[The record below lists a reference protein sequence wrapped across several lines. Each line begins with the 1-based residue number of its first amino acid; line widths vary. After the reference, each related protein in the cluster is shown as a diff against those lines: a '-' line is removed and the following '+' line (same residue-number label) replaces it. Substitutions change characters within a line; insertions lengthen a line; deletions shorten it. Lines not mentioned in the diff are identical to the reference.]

1 MGESSVSRD
10 ETASIAR
17 DFLSFARYKLLL
29 LENTSYSLLKKSH
42 HQLPEYL
49 RKSLINTL
57 ILLKIQYRHPGS
69 TFGRRKGRAD
79 NIRRAVAFRVSDLKA
94 TMSAKKILVSDT
106 LISVNIQP
114 ARK

>member
-1 MGESSVSRD
+1 M
-10 ETASIAR
+10 
-17 DFLSFARYKLLL
+17 K
-29 LENTSYSLLKKSH
+29 
-42 HQLPEYL
+42 
-49 RKSLINTL
+49 KSLINTL

-79 NIRRAVAFRVSDLKA
+79 NIRRAVAFRDKFAYVSDLKA